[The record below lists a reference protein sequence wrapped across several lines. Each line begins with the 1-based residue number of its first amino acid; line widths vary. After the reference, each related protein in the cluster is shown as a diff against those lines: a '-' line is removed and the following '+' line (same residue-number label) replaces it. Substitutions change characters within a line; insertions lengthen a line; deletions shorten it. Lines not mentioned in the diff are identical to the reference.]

1 MMFGLSRELIE
12 PEPTPVLSASGLSK
26 SYAGVRAVRN
36 VSLEVRPGRALGLLG
51 PNGAGKS
58 TTLLLLAGV
67 LKPDAGTIRVQDE
80 LDSTRPSVR
89 RALGYVPQSV
99 ALYLDLTA
107 RENLILFGKLYG
119 LSGVRLQ
126 QRVSAA
132 LALAQ
137 LTDRA
142 DARVRTFSGGMQRRL
157 NLAAA
162 TVHAPRVLL
171 LDEPTVGVDP
181 QSRAHLFSCI
191 ETLKRSGVGIVYSTH
206 YLEEAERLCDTISII
221 DRGTLLATGS
231 RDELIRA
238 SGSPLAGNG
247 KETTGRVPRRPD
259 LESVFLN
266 LTGRSMRDA

>member
-1 MMFGLSRELIE
+1 MMFC
-12 PEPTPVLSASGLSK
+12 PTPVLSPERPTPLLSARELSK
-26 SYAGVRAVRN
+26 SYGGTLAVSN
-36 VSLEVRPGRALGLLG
+36 VSLEVLPGQALGLLG

-67 LKPDAGTIRVQDE
+67 LKPDTGTIRLQDE
-80 LDSTRPSVR
+80 LDPTRSSVR

-99 ALYLDLTA
+99 ALYSDLTA
-107 RENLILFGKLYG
+107 RENLTLFGKLCG
-119 LSGVRLQ
+119 LSGEHLRE
-126 QRVSAA
+126 RVAAA
-132 LALAQ
+132 LALGQ
-137 LTDRA
+137 LSDRA

-191 ETLKRSGVGIVYSTH
+191 ETLKQSGIGIVYSTH

-221 DRGTLLATGS
+221 DRGEVLATGS
-231 RDELIRA
+231 RDELVTAFGGRIPTAKDKSGGRKARRA
-238 SGSPLAGNG
+238 N
-247 KETTGRVPRRPD
+247 

-266 LTGRSMRDA
+266 LTGRSLRDG